1 MSIVTVNRVAKM
13 IGALLLALVL
23 IPAVPAWSAEHPALI
38 RARTLYNAGSL
49 DEAISAAGL
58 SRLDAESVDASGL
71 VIARAHLERYR
82 LRADPADL
90 ASARENLAVVRT
102 ASLSPRDQLD
112 LLVGLGQSLYFGELF
127 GAAAELFD
135 TALRRAEALGE
146 RDRRLLLDWW
156 ATAIDRQAR
165 FQPFDRREELFG
177 RLLGRMAE
185 ELRDDPGSAPAN
197 YWLAAAARGAGDAD
211 RAWDAAVAG
220 WVRAYLRPETS
231 ERLRADLDQLVTEA
245 LIQERVLTQS
255 EEEQGELFTVLSA
268 QWTLVKDQWR

>member
-112 LLVGLGQSLYFGELF
+112 LLVGLGQSLYFVNS
-127 GAAAELFD
+127 
-135 TALRRAEALGE
+135 
-146 RDRRLLLDWW
+146 
-156 ATAIDRQAR
+156 
-165 FQPFDRREELFG
+165 
-177 RLLGRMAE
+177 
-185 ELRDDPGSAPAN
+185 SAPRRSYSTRRCGVLRHSASEIGGCSWIGGPRRSIDKRGFSLSIAAKN
-197 YWLAAAARGAGDAD
+197 SSGVFSAGWPRSCGMIPGARRPTTGSRRRPEGRATPIARGTRPWLAGCAR
-211 RAWDAAVAG
+211 
-220 WVRAYLRPETS
+220 T
-231 ERLRADLDQLVTEA
+231 
-245 LIQERVLTQS
+245 
-255 EEEQGELFTVLSA
+255 
-268 QWTLVKDQWR
+268 